1 VPPHEHATFYCSSA
15 LTLNITREVMKESGF
30 RPRRVSSKRRRAGSP
45 SSATTWVG
53 LEQFFEPN
61 REILVAHDADGVLAA
76 LSLSPSH
83 ARAWPSEPARAS
95 FSNTQ
100 DTAEEVGIAVIPVGK
115 QRVTKQR
122 YAHTDVSSSRLVR
135 RPPKSSR

>member
-1 VPPHEHATFYCSSA
+1 MIVPLVNEHDVDAVQRAFELERFEIVANRREERVSLARPVESA
-15 LTLNITREVMKESGF
+15 LALLPNEVLDAPSVARFVRGDLVSTRDQL
-30 RPRRVSSKRRRAGSP
+30 P
-45 SSATTWVG
+45 
-53 LEQFFEPN
+53 
-61 REILVAHDADGVLAA
+61 H
-76 LSLSPSH
+76 
-83 ARAWPSEPARAS
+83 
-95 FSNTQ
+95 